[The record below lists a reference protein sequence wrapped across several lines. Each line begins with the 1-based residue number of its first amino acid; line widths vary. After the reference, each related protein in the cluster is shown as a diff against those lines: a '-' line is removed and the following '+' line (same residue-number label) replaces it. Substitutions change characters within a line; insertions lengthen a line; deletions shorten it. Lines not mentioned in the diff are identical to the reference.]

1 MNMSWG
7 VWTVGGWQTI
17 HAYR

>member
-1 MNMSWG
+1 MSWG